1 MGAHIGV
8 VVIGVQIAILLVV
21 IISIGMAKCIRFF
34 ITSVIISETG
44 IVICSADAII
54 GGIVRP

>member
-34 ITSVIISETG
+34 ISVIISETG